1 MQNASI
7 DYIQQ
12 TDLEGGFSRKL
23 SCGSSSSNVGTPHP
37 CLGSTNSNRQSSQ
50 GSLFEQ
56 FTTQAKE
63 LVKETKRQSSQD
75 GLLAQVD
82 KVSHKNY
89 FLILNFRMLIDLGN
103 SNLFENNYLIDNHLN
118 AT

>member
-1 MQNASI
+1 MNCGFEQNFYLFTKNKYFQVSPISI
-7 DYIQQ
+7 GNMLVR
-12 TDLEGGFSRKL
+12 TSSTGS
-23 SCGSSSSNVGTPHP
+23 GSSVVGSSHP
-37 CLGSTNSNRQSSQ
+37 SLGSANSNRQSSQ

-82 KVSHKNY
+82 KVSS
-89 FLILNFRMLIDLGN
+89 II
-103 SNLFENNYLIDNHLN
+103 SP
-118 AT
+118 